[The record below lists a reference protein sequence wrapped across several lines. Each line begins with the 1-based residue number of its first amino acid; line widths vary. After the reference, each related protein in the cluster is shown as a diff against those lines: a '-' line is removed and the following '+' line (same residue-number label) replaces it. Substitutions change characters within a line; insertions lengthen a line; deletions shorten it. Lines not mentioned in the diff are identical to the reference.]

1 MYGSKDRLV
10 IFDID
15 GTLIDSFHAVE
26 RAFAFHGMDIGDL
39 QRFQRRRKLLKYLG
53 GLREFPKN
61 LHRQFSKEHRK
72 QLIHT
77 LTEIYRGEANFFPG
91 MAPLLQALIDTPDI
105 RVGLVSRN
113 VTIEP
118 DETVRIVLKRHG
130 IDYRRLDFLHCIPL
144 GEEKTPTFRALRRQ
158 FDINPSCFFACGDE
172 YRDYAAAIKAGMHP
186 LVVAY
191 GFEDFE
197 RLVGGFDIPDD
208 VIAKTPGELSQR
220 ICHTLDLGPP
230 ASPAQNDDSVS
241 GEHSSRDL
249 SRDPS

>member
-10 IFDID
+10 IFDVD

-77 LTEIYRGEANFFPG
+77 LTEIYRNEASFFPG
-91 MAPLLQALIDTPDI
+91 MVPLLQALIDTPDI

-113 VTIEP
+113 ITIDP
-118 DETVRIVLKRHG
+118 DETVRVVLKRHK

-158 FDINPSCFFACGDE
+158 FGINPSRSFACGDE
-172 YRDYAAAIKAGMHP
+172 YRDYAAAIDAGMHP

-197 RLVGGFDIPDD
+197 RLVDGFDIPDD
-208 VIAKTPGELSQR
+208 VISKTPAELSQR
-220 ICHTLDLGPP
+220 LCHTLDLESLT
-230 ASPAQNDDSVS
+230 SPALPTQDDDSVF
-241 GEHSSRDL
+241 GDYL

>member
-61 LHRQFSKEHRK
+61 LHRQFNKENRNR
-72 QLIHT
+72 LIHT

-91 MAPLLQALIDTPDI
+91 MASLLQALIGTPNI

-118 DETVRIVLKRHG
+118 DETVRLVLKRHD
-130 IDYRRLDFLHCIPL
+130 IDHRQLDFLHCIPL
-144 GEEKTPTFRALRRQ
+144 GEEKTPTFRALRQQ
-158 FDINPSCFFACGDE
+158 FGINPSRSFACGDE
-172 YRDYAAAIKAGMHP
+172 YRDYAAAIEAGMHP
-186 LVVAY
+186 FVVAY
-191 GFEDFE
+191 GFEDIE
-197 RLVGGFDIPDD
+197 RLVDGFDIPND
-208 VIAKTPGELSQR
+208 VISRTPDELSKR
-220 ICHTLDLGPP
+220 ICHTLDLAPP
-230 ASPAQNDDSVS
+230 AARIPDDDLAWGGDQNRV
-241 GEHSSRDL
+241 
-249 SRDPS
+249 PC